1 MTACRFLV
9 CIAAL
14 LASETTLAQPCRP
27 GAAGNIDVSNVSQM
41 TLCLALPTGQTGA
54 HSGAPI
60 LFLNTFDGHTIALD
74 STTGNVLWD
83 VLTTA
88 VDRGE
93 TLLAAPLV
101 AGDRVFIGNNGSDFG
116 VRGWM
121 AALDAASG
129 QILWKRYNTGPD
141 SDVGIGEGFASA
153 YLPHDPDAGVASWPS
168 ATWQQGGGGL
178 AETPIYDQA
187 LGLLIPR
194 RGHWRG
200 TLVRADQSARSIRAW
215 SGGVADCGRA
225 AQARHR

>member
-60 LFLNTFDGHTIALD
+60 FEHDRLFIVTPFPHSVLALDLTRSGAPVLWRYSPPSMAMASGLATRNATTNGAVLSSGRLFLNTFDGHTIALD
-74 STTGNVLWD
+74 SATGNVLWN
-83 VLTTA
+83 VPTTA

-93 TLLAAPLV
+93 TLLAAPMV

-129 QILWKRYNTGPD
+129 QILWKRFNTGPD
-141 SDVGIGEGFASA
+141 SGVGIGEGFAYA
-153 YLPHDPDAGVASWPS
+153 
-168 ATWQQGGGGL
+168 
-178 AETPIYDQA
+178 
-187 LGLLIPR
+187 
-194 RGHWRG
+194 
-200 TLVRADQSARSIRAW
+200 
-215 SGGVADCGRA
+215 
-225 AQARHR
+225 